1 MTRQWWIYLT
11 FGLLAAVLLL
21 AAAGCQ
27 SKPAQTPAQQQP
39 PAAAAQPPAGP
50 SPEQLALE
58 QKIKE
63 QEQQLADLEK
73 RLKDQQEVDKLR
85 TELDSQKRQLAEMK
99 KQSAQA
105 QAAPAAGQAPET
117 AAPAQAP
124 AAPPAGEAAA
134 PATTEAPAAAPVER
148 APKAKPAI
156 VLAEGTR
163 LVLRLQGPLSS
174 KTNVTG
180 DTFEGYLEKAVKVQ
194 DEVVLPVDAR
204 VTGRVTES
212 VPSGKVKGRARFA
225 IQLED
230 VEWKGKMVPILS
242 NRLAFEADPST
253 KKDAIIIGGGSGL
266 GAIIGGIAGGKKGA
280 AIGAIVGGG
289 AGTAGVLMTKGK
301 EVEFPAETR
310 FEFELQK
317 DVTLPQ

>member
-1 MTRQWWIYLT
+1 MTRQRWTYLT
-11 FGLLAAVLLL
+11 FGILAAVLLL

-27 SKPAQTPAQQQP
+27 SKSAQPPAQQQP
-39 PAAAAQPPAGP
+39 AATAAQPPAGP

-58 QKIKE
+58 QKIQD
-63 QEQQLADLEK
+63 QEKQLADLEK

-85 TELDSQKRQLAEMK
+85 AELDSQKRQLAEMK

-105 QAAPAAGQAPET
+105 PAAPPAGQAPAT
-117 AAPAQAP
+117 TAPA

-134 PATTEAPAAAPVER
+134 PAASEAPAAAPVER

-163 LVLRLQGPLSS
+163 LVLRLQAPLSS

-180 DTFEGYLEKAVKVQ
+180 DAFEGYLEKAVKTQ
-194 DEVVLPVDAR
+194 DEVILPVDTR

-242 NRLAFEADPST
+242 NRLAFEADPTT
-253 KKDAIIIGGGSGL
+253 KKDAIIVGGGSGL

-280 AIGAIVGGG
+280 AIGALVGGG

-301 EVEFPAETR
+301 EVEFPAETK